1 MNEKALASSIKQVV
15 IVLIV
20 VAGITV
26 NTMLLKGAGNSS
38 DILTTQESV
47 ELHKEQTD
55 KLIRQNVS
63 YLEKR
68 IAKAEERQDA
78 YYNSLNRKVDIV
90 ENKLLR
96 FSENQMGKTIV
107 NNTFAPAQTTIVNLE
122 QKERD
127 EKQ

>member
-1 MNEKALASSIKQVV
+1 MDEKALTSSIKQVV

-20 VAGITV
+20 VTGITV

-55 KLIRQNVS
+55 KLIRQNVD

-78 YYNSLNRKVDIV
+78 YYNSLNRRVDIV

-107 NNTFAPAQTTIVNLE
+107 NNTFTPTQTTIINPE

>member
-1 MNEKALASSIKQVV
+1 MDEKALTSSIKQVV

-38 DILTTQESV
+38 DILTIQESV

-55 KLIRQNVS
+55 KLIRQNVD

-107 NNTFAPAQTTIVNLE
+107 NNTFTPTQTTIVNPE

>member
-20 VAGITV
+20 VTGITV

-55 KLIRQNVS
+55 KLIRQNVG

-78 YYNSLNRKVDIV
+78 YYNSLNRKVNIV

-107 NNTFAPAQTTIVNLE
+107 NNTFTPTQTTVINPE

>member
-1 MNEKALASSIKQVV
+1 MNEKALTSSIKQVV

-78 YYNSLNRKVDIV
+78 YYNSLNRKVNIV

-96 FSENQMGKTIV
+96 FSENQMGRTIV
-107 NNTFAPAQTTIVNLE
+107 NNTFTPTQTTIINPE